1 MMLGDDRDELRL
13 DPVAHGVAD
22 HPLVLGQERLD
33 AVVVHA
39 PELLHGRP
47 LYSRTGLE
55 PHGIEVRVVIVRVHA
70 LARLQPG
77 DGGVGERRGRRL
89 VEDLEHPL
97 PADELHQHA
106 RRDRAREGQGD
117 EHAAVQGLADHRRA
131 DGAQPQPAAARRELQ
146 LGEHERVGEL
156 ADEVRD
162 EGGGHDAR
170 RVAEDLGVG
179 GVALPE
185 RRRRQLP
192 AEPDRRHHQRVA
204 REAQPEH
211 ALGAARHEVVAIDL
225 RAFGGSALTAD
236 IAVPKDRSEAE
247 IGKGI
252 PVTYVPAR
260 NTIFLSYALAW
271 AETLGA
277 QDIFIGV
284 NGLDYSGYPDC
295 RPEYVGAFER
305 MANLATKAGVEGGQK
320 LKIHTPLIHLTKAEI
335 IAQGAALGVDFALT
349 LSCYDPTPD
358 GAACGRCDA
367 CLLRRKGFAE
377 AGLADP
383 TRYRAG

>member
-1 MMLGDDRDELRL
+1 MMKR
-13 DPVAHGVAD
+13 
-22 HPLVLGQERLD
+22 
-33 AVVVHA
+33 AVV
-39 PELLHGRP
+39 LLSGGVDSTTTLAVARQRGFETYALTFRYGQRH
-47 LYSRTGLE
+47 T
-55 PHGIEVRVVIVRVHA
+55 IEVEA
-70 LARLQPG
+70 
-77 DGGVGERRGRRL
+77 
-89 VEDLEHPL
+89 
-97 PADELHQHA
+97 
-106 RRDRAREGQGD
+106 
-117 EHAAVQGLADHRRA
+117 
-131 DGAQPQPAAARRELQ
+131 
-146 LGEHERVGEL
+146 
-156 ADEVRD
+156 
-162 EGGGHDAR
+162 AR
-170 RVAEDLGVG
+170 RVA
-179 GVALPE
+179 
-185 RRRRQLP
+185 
-192 AEPDRRHHQRVA
+192 
-204 REAQPEH
+204 H
-211 ALGAARHEVVAIDL
+211 ALGAARHEVVAMDL

-236 IAVPKDRSEAE
+236 IAVPKDRSQAE
-247 IGKGI
+247 IGTGI
-252 PVTYVPAR
+252 PSTYVPAR

-284 NGLDYSGYPDC
+284 NALDYSGYPDC